1 MKMQE
6 HHLMMRSQEEFF
18 VFFGGERWLKR
29 KISCERSFFHG
40 RNEIMDVW
48 LHQFRN
54 KTKAERVMTL
64 FHDRL
69 QDLSRQDYAWA

>member
-1 MKMQE
+1 MKKQE
-6 HHLMMRSQEEFF
+6 HQLMMRSQEEFF
-18 VFFGGERWLKR
+18 FFGGVRWLKR
-29 KISCERSFFHG
+29 KISCEISFFHG

-54 KTKAERVMTL
+54 KTNAERVMTL

-69 QDLSRQDYAWA
+69 PDLSRQDHAWA